1 MKYYVFI
8 LITFKVFNLLSNFFF
23 DTWYVGCLEVCY
35 TLSMYLWIGM
45 MSLIDLFLF
54 VSFWCGQGVYVM
66 SFALWP
72 TIWFIIV
79 NSPCLLVSDVYSV
92 VGLVF

>member
-1 MKYYVFI
+1 
-8 LITFKVFNLLSNFFF
+8 
-23 DTWYVGCLEVCY
+23 
-35 TLSMYLWIGM
+35 M